1 MSEVVDCENGPSSTI
16 NKILG
21 REANSYSKCIS
32 SRKCCDSSGG
42 ELGIDQG
49 AFSRQEFNSG
59 LSHQDANGGVPLQK
73 VNRDFNQDGKAPAS
87 FTA

>member
-1 MSEVVDCENGPSSTI
+1 VKTGLLQHQQNFRKRSEQLFQMHQLKNICI
-16 NKILG
+16 N
-21 REANSYSKCIS
+21 N
-32 SRKCCDSSGG
+32 SSGG
-42 ELGIDQG
+42 ELDIDQG

-59 LSHQDANGGVPLQK
+59 LSHQDPNGGVPLQK